1 MAIPA
6 RLGLVTLGVGD
17 LERSVAFY
25 TALGWERC
33 VSSIEGKIV
42 WFRTVDTN
50 LGLFPFEELAG
61 DARIED
67 PKRGSFD
74 GITLAM
80 NVEAAEDVA
89 RYLSEAEAA
98 GASIVKPATLA
109 DWGGTSGYFADP
121 DGYLWEIAHNPGFP
135 IADDGRLTIP

>member
-61 DARIED
+61 DATIED

>member
-6 RLGLVTLGVGD
+6 RLGLVTLGVAD

-25 TALGWERC
+25 AAIGWERC
-33 VSSIEGKIV
+33 ESSIDGTIV
-42 WFRTVDTN
+42 WFRTADSHI
-50 LGLFPFEELAG
+50 GLFAFEELAA
-61 DARIED
+61 DVTIAD

-74 GITLAM
+74 GITLAI

-109 DWGGTSGYFADP
+109 EWGGTSGYFADP

-135 IADDGRLTIP
+135 IGDDGRLTIP